1 METFVIILYIAF
13 LLVFLGAPAALLLA
27 DRISDRVHAWLA
39 KRIRKARRDLAAWL
53 LAPEG
58 LTVRPLTETE
68 TALAPVTAPVDDD
81 ELLDML
87 GRWSA

>member
-1 METFVIILYIAF
+1 METFVHLIFLSF
-13 LLVFLGAPAALLLA
+13 LLVFCAVPAALLLA
-27 DRISDRVHAWLA
+27 DRFSDRVHAWLA

-68 TALAPVTAPVDDD
+68 TALAPVTAPVDDV

>member
-1 METFVIILYIAF
+1 METFVHLIFLSF
-13 LLVFLGAPAALLLA
+13 LLVFCAAPAALLLA
-27 DRISDRVHAWLA
+27 DRFSDRVHAWLA

>member
-1 METFVIILYIAF
+1 METFVHLIFLSF
-13 LLVFLGAPAALLLA
+13 LLVFCAAPAALLLV
-27 DRISDRVHAWLA
+27 DRFSDRAHAWLA

-68 TALAPVTAPVDDD
+68 TALAPLSVEVAAD
-81 ELLDML
+81 ELLEL
-87 GRWSA
+87 IWR

>member
-1 METFVIILYIAF
+1 METFVHLIFLSF
-13 LLVFLGAPAALLLA
+13 LLVFCAAPAVLLLA
-27 DRISDRVHAWLA
+27 DRFSDRAHAWLA
-39 KRIRKARRDLAAWL
+39 KRLRKVRRDLAAWL

-68 TALAPVTAPVDDD
+68 TALAPVTVPVDDD

>member
-27 DRISDRVHAWLA
+27 DRFSDRVHAWLA

-58 LTVRPLTETE
+58 LTVRPMTETE